1 MGRDKALL
9 LFDGLPMVSR
19 VASALRAGGCDP
31 VLAIG
36 GDAAA
41 LARLGLETIE
51 DRWPGQ
57 GPLGG
62 VITALEHFSHSTPTS
77 PEIVVVAA
85 CDLPRLSAEAVTD
98 LVQAL
103 INDDPN
109 ADLAMAMTDREQPMC
124 AAWRPDAAAALLADF
139 AAGGRRLLDAVSTM
153 QVVNVAVAAQQLV
166 NVNTA
171 FDLPG

>member
-9 LFDGLPMVSR
+9 LFDGVPMASR

-31 VLAIG
+31 VVAIG
-36 GDAAA
+36 GDVAA
-41 LARLGLETIE
+41 LAQLELATVT
-51 DRWPGQ
+51 DGWPGE

-62 VITALEHFSHSTPTS
+62 VITALEHFSECTPIT

-85 CDLPRLSAEAVTD
+85 CDLPRLSAATVAA

-103 INDDPN
+103 IMGAPTVDV
-109 ADLAMAMTDREQPMC
+109 AMATTDREQPMC
-124 AAWRPDAAAALLADF
+124 AAWRPHASAWLSAEF
-139 AAGGRRLLDAVSTM
+139 VAGGRRLLDAVATM
-153 QVVNVAVAAQQLV
+153 QVVNVTVEAQQLL

-171 FDLPG
+171 TDLPG